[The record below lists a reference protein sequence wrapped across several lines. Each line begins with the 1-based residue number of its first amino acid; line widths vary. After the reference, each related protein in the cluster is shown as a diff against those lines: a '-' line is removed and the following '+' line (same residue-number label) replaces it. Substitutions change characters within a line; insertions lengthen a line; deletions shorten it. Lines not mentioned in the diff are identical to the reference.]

1 MGTAI
6 LQIKIMP
13 EGVDTDLEAIKAE
26 VVKKLEKE
34 NIKSTPRFEE
44 QPIAFG
50 LKALMVTTIWPE
62 EKDTDLAADLMKT
75 IPGVSQAD
83 ITDYRRAIG

>member
-1 MGTAI
+1 MAATAI

-13 EGVDTDLEAIKAE
+13 DGIDTDLEAIKKQAE
-26 VVKKLEKE
+26 EKLKKEKGV
-34 NIKSTPRFEE
+34 PRFEIQE
-44 QPIAFG
+44 IAFG
-50 LKALMVTTIWPE
+50 LKAIIVTTTWPE
-62 EKDTDLAADLMKT
+62 EKDTELAETLMKS